1 MEIIFFYNENICEY
15 FKANYS
21 IISVSVSGFQLNS
34 AGDSHLHWTVAYLFD
49 IEYGYI
55 YGHPIITVICFS
67 IYTLYLLDLIDNM
80 KMPFLW

>member
-21 IISVSVSGFQLNS
+21 IISVSIWFPIKLGGIPTFI
-34 AGDSHLHWTVAYLFD
+34 GTVAYLFD

-55 YGHPIITVICFS
+55 YGRPIITVICFS